1 MRAAMARRCAAWWRR
16 SGLRRAASKR
26 WGCIGARS
34 RPCST
39 TADWRCNRPAGPML
53 ANGCWPMARPGPV
66 PGAWAVRRAGS
77 SGGGGGWGGGGGG
90 GVVVAE
96 GWWGG
101 GRAGPV
107 SGRMV
112 DAALWKFE
120 AILPRPTDNNDH
132 LLLFH
137 RMAAA
142 HGTDGPRGSDGS
154 DGADEPDGPD
164 GPPRGR

>member
-39 TADWRCNRPAGPML
+39 TADWRCNRLAGPML
-53 ANGCWPMARPGPV
+53 AD
-66 PGAWAVRRAGS
+66 GA
-77 SGGGGGWGGGGGG
+77 
-90 GVVVAE
+90 
-96 GWWGG
+96 
-101 GRAGPV
+101 AGPV

-112 DAALWKFE
+112 DAALWEFK

-142 HGTDGPRGSDGS
+142 HGTDGPRGSE
-154 DGADEPDGPD
+154 GADEPDGPD